1 MFLLVSCVA
10 PSSLFPLEKHLP
22 IAINTCSS
30 PPNAGSFGCSDALRY
45 HSPPKALFGG
55 KLDRSALVESVVLLA
70 CRGGLQDQEVSVRAT
85 AGRAREEAHTI
96 PESSLL
102 LGSLF
107 LLLVFFLFFKTRGT
121 GASLACKLLSIPVLE
136 EHTPVRCYCSSEE
149 DIWRPRSFQSQMTP
163 AILRLW
169 RLS

>member
-1 MFLLVSCVA
+1 MFQLVSCVA

-107 LLLVFFLFFKTRGT
+107 LLLVFFCFSRHGAQAQAWLASCFRFRFPRNTRQYAATVVAKKIYGVH
-121 GASLACKLLSIPVLE
+121 ARSN
-136 EHTPVRCYCSSEE
+136 
-149 DIWRPRSFQSQMTP
+149 PR
-163 AILRLW
+163 
-169 RLS
+169 